1 MNFDDSAVDSLIER
15 VWIENIDGYH
25 QKALEEWGHPLA
37 KLNILEAPY
46 EPSNI
51 LKNSITSFP
60 FLIFALDSG
69 LKILWVACD
78 MCHQRFK
85 DYGNLFRHK
94 ARVHQCDQPCPY
106 CRKPT
111 DNYDEFL
118 DHLKA
123 SHNVPYRCSSC
134 SAIFDERRL
143 LEAHYDLTHGD
154 LTSAVGHPRH
164 LMCLDGCD
172 LMVSSVHDDHSY
184 VCVVSGIHHQSLCR
198 NLCHTIPSY

>member
-1 MNFDDSAVDSLIER
+1 MNFDDSSIDSLIER

-37 KLNILEAPY
+37 KLNILDAPY

-51 LKNSITSFP
+51 LKNN
-60 FLIFALDSG
+60 SG
-69 LKILWVACD
+69 LKILWVGCD

-85 DYGNLFRHK
+85 DHGNLFRHK
-94 ARVHQCDQPCPY
+94 ARIHQCDQPCSY
-106 CRKPT
+106 CRKPI

-118 DHLKA
+118 DHLKT

-134 SAIFDERRL
+134 SAVFDERRL

-154 LTSAVGHPRH
+154 GLAKFCFRCGKLFSTLQSYNRH
-164 LMCLDGCD
+164 CQF
-172 LMVSSVHDDHSY
+172 VHEQPKPVPKHSCKY
-184 VCVVSGIHHQSLCR
+184 CNQSFATVQALKIHSTR
-198 NLCHTIPSY
+198 KHTG